1 MSLINML
8 STKPSKIINVKK
20 GTLKKG
26 SAADIT
32 VFDPN
37 RYFTFLDNIL
47 SKSLIPH
54 FLIKDLRVKFYIHL
68 LLVIKFTVWIIKSFE
83 NLKKSFFNNTI
94 CFFFL
99 LCLSFIFNFA
109 LENNKYGRRGA

>member
-37 RYFTFLDNIL
+37 RYFTFKKDNIL
-47 SKSLIPH
+47 SKSFNSP
-54 FLIKDLRVKFYIHL
+54 FLDKRFKGKVLYT
-68 LLVIKFTVWIIKSFE
+68 FT
-83 NLKKSFFNNTI
+83 
-94 CFFFL
+94 
-99 LCLSFIFNFA
+99 A
-109 LENNKYGRRGA
+109 GNKIYSLDN